1 MGQQRA
7 FANSN
12 LINGQWFMSVSQS
25 VIDVNLLLL
34 DSLSFLL
41 GVLRAVALFLPMENT
56 VNYLR

>member
-1 MGQQRA
+1 
-7 FANSN
+7 
-12 LINGQWFMSVSQS
+12 MSVSQS